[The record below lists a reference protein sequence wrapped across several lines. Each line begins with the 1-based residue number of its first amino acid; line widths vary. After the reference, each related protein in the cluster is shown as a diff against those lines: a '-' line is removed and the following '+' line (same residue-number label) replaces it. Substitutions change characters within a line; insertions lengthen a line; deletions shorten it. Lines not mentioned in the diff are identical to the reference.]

1 MAFANLSLSD
11 TFFTQIIRINEHTV
25 FLNNLTTSNVATIRS
40 NTSFLTLAGNTNFGS
55 TIYLNVTP
63 TQNPL
68 DNSAS
73 NIASANMVFTA
84 MNTFNTR
91 FGSDFSNLSTRV
103 ASDSA
108 NSVNTVLAL
117 SNSVNATIANSIATV
132 FNQANAAYNS
142 SNTVNLSLGG
152 ALNGVNTQ
160 ITAINS
166 TLANKANSF
175 ITSTVPQII
184 ANSTSNVL
192 TTSNVYASQIPVN
205 LGNVAGLISLDFATF
220 LNANAVMTAN
230 ITFNLAS
237 NVKPGVGGVIEL
249 LHSGLPRTLNVNTQ
263 YFSTPGNTAITLSQT
278 AGIRDALSYYG
289 LSTGKVLITPSAFNV

>member
-1 MAFANLSLSD
+1 MAFANLSLTD
-11 TFFTQIIRINEHTV
+11 TFFQQLIRINEHTV
-25 FLNNLTTSNVATIRS
+25 FLNNLTSSNVATIRS
-40 NTSFLTLAGNTNFGS
+40 NTSFISLAGNTAFGS
-55 TIYLNVTP
+55 TIYLNVNP
-63 TQNPL
+63 SQNPS

-73 NIASANMVFTA
+73 NVASANMVNTA
-84 MNTFNTR
+84 MNTFNAR

-108 NSVNTVLAL
+108 NSVNTILAL
-117 SNSVNATIANSIATV
+117 SNSVNATISNSIATV

-166 TLANKANSF
+166 SLANKANSF
-175 ITSTVPQII
+175 TAATVPQIW

-192 TTSNVYASQIPVN
+192 TSDRVFAADTPVN
-205 LGNVAGLISLDFATF
+205 LGNIAGSISLDFGSF
-220 LNANAVMTAN
+220 FNANAVMTAN

-237 NVKPGVGGVIEL
+237 NVRPGVGGVIEL
-249 LHSGLPRTLNVNTQ
+249 LHSGLPRTMNVNTQ

-278 AGIRDALSYYG
+278 AGVRDLLSYYG
-289 LSTGKVLITPSAFNV
+289 LSTGKVLLTPSTFNV